1 MRIATVL
8 AVVSAYG
15 AFVDALNQ
23 DGADHAML
31 RDLSA
36 TNNENLSE
44 VTPLSFLSAYAYNP
58 DPYATC
64 SWGPNVCELT
74 APTNSLKLGSTCA
87 VDVPVPSD
95 NYVGDKRVNKYD
107 NALDRPI
114 TQFYDTGP
122 AAFAGTC
129 FNSDGVKCNVDK
141 LKNNPFNTVEN
152 IKRPVLELEKSLND
166 KCSWCCSKSIALKEL
181 YTEYTCPSTTT
192 QPPSTCEGLPTS
204 TCGFDACIKATG
216 KDVAEATITLK
227 DSVQEASKKIIKEL
241 EKPDNT
247 DVTNTI
253 HYSLP
258 CTSYDELAPTT
269 SFVTDLALNS
279 EKPSDYVFW
288 RFKSGSKDWATW
300 DPKNDAELSFKAS
313 STTVNVEAW
322 TACGQ
327 IASIEIVIKLYLH
340 RSLTCDKFTDMWTPL
355 VTKVYGED
363 TYCNVP
369 DSDFSLFNLNYDYDV
384 VIPPVVGQ
392 ELERL
397 KGTYKHVKCDI
408 RVRESTAAEYS
419 VNPAILVGETN
430 ENKINKNFAVEL
442 VHDPHTAPKSVFR
455 NYITCFHSFTITDCD
470 KPRIEP
476 GVEEEDVCAY
486 DCADKE
492 KPGAYEACGGTI
504 VSSKGDKTFVKKPAQ
519 ETCCDDCDPDLNC
532 VAFGSTEV
540 KRCEVPSAYPYYSRL
555 SAAEQTVFASG
566 KTTAMALLAASAM
579 VAVVALVVVKRRTS
593 RPQETDD
600 AYYPLLEEPAAFALT
615 LTLSIMEQLEICDQS
630 VAVASTWLL
639 ENEWQDLLEASQ
651 EEDDGEDVTIAT
663 NVTPN
668 VTSAAPVMTQ
678 PVGEEGEPARQGG
691 IMVVSTEAPR
701 GREEDFESEDEDEE
715 DGDEEDMYYDS
726 EDEGVS
732 MVERILPLAKRIKI
746 TTLREEGDEIKTD
759 DFWVAFDGK
768 KTEILFMA
776 EDDPDLFCS
785 WQNGLWCN
793 LDTAAN
799 NLKLGEVNKCELP
812 VPDPQRS
819 STTTSTV
826 RTLIFT
832 KESKAAVHPDHVNQ
846 ARIVNNVSTK
856 QTLWSQYLAN
866 PALVQSEIKFDAPGL
881 YDVET
886 IGTGYNHKA
895 VCTGCVAIFDKF
907 RPRFGSSGSCPLTAG
922 IANPQRLTKTTLAA
936 FQSYDTDYR
945 AYTADTNVVNNANS
959 DVLCGVSGVDKFAR
973 FKLFYES
980 EKDCTGSCFDDAAI
994 ATNMAKLKSTPFP
1007 NALQTP
1013 FALLEAAL
1021 NAQCM
1026 WCCRKT
1032 RKLKEQFTPYDC
1044 SAYSSQVSSCVG
1056 DTAIPSTCSIDVC
1069 LQAKGAD
1076 VVTTTV
1082 AIKNTI
1088 QTATTAVLNTLTNKP
1103 AGIDATKNVYYTIP
1117 CSSFDKFNA
1126 KCRYTVK
1133 LSELLDVPTAFVTS
1147 FPTPSSESTNS
1158 KNYVFWRYNTD
1169 GSTFVKWDPL
1179 ADTAISFV
1187 DASTTVVLEAW
1198 TACGRVNQFSFSV
1211 NLVVQNALTCSKF
1224 DSMWNFIEKYGIQGG
1239 EGAYCAYEG
1248 SDFAILKFDMA
1259 VADVLGQA
1267 DSTGASTGVK
1277 CDIMVKETGAAD
1289 TQVVTL
1295 VDDQISSR
1303 ISKNYG
1309 VELVNNPTTAQKT
1322 TGVIHCKFTR
1332 AIQSNTRPELNC
1344 GKKEDMCSVRCAGD
1358 PAPGVY
1364 EACGGSIVASS
1375 ATNTFLKTPTVP
1387 TCCNKCNKPL
1397 VCTSVSTTD
1406 IKRCEHSS
1414 ISVLKLE
1421 TATMAGSE
1429 PNFMTTTN
1437 MALLAA
1443 TITLFAVVV
1452 LPSSTG
1458 RMTSNKET
1466 AIAFSS
1472 KDDDA
1477 NTW

>member
-1 MRIATVL
+1 MRAAT
-8 AVVSAYG
+8 
-15 AFVDALNQ
+15 AL
-23 DGADHAML
+23 
-31 RDLSA
+31 
-36 TNNENLSE
+36 
-44 VTPLSFLSAYAYNP
+44 
-58 DPYATC
+58 
-64 SWGPNVCELT
+64 
-74 APTNSLKLGSTCA
+74 
-87 VDVPVPSD
+87 
-95 NYVGDKRVNKYD
+95 
-107 NALDRPI
+107 
-114 TQFYDTGP
+114 
-122 AAFAGTC
+122 
-129 FNSDGVKCNVDK
+129 
-141 LKNNPFNTVEN
+141 
-152 IKRPVLELEKSLND
+152 
-166 KCSWCCSKSIALKEL
+166 
-181 YTEYTCPSTTT
+181 
-192 QPPSTCEGLPTS
+192 
-204 TCGFDACIKATG
+204 
-216 KDVAEATITLK
+216 
-227 DSVQEASKKIIKEL
+227 
-241 EKPDNT
+241 
-247 DVTNTI
+247 
-253 HYSLP
+253 
-258 CTSYDELAPTT
+258 
-269 SFVTDLALNS
+269 
-279 EKPSDYVFW
+279 
-288 RFKSGSKDWATW
+288 
-300 DPKNDAELSFKAS
+300 
-313 STTVNVEAW
+313 
-322 TACGQ
+322 
-327 IASIEIVIKLYLH
+327 
-340 RSLTCDKFTDMWTPL
+340 
-355 VTKVYGED
+355 
-363 TYCNVP
+363 
-369 DSDFSLFNLNYDYDV
+369 
-384 VIPPVVGQ
+384 
-392 ELERL
+392 
-397 KGTYKHVKCDI
+397 
-408 RVRESTAAEYS
+408 
-419 VNPAILVGETN
+419 
-430 ENKINKNFAVEL
+430 
-442 VHDPHTAPKSVFR
+442 
-455 NYITCFHSFTITDCD
+455 
-470 KPRIEP
+470 
-476 GVEEEDVCAY
+476 
-486 DCADKE
+486 
-492 KPGAYEACGGTI
+492 
-504 VSSKGDKTFVKKPAQ
+504 
-519 ETCCDDCDPDLNC
+519 
-532 VAFGSTEV
+532 
-540 KRCEVPSAYPYYSRL
+540 
-555 SAAEQTVFASG
+555 
-566 KTTAMALLAASAM
+566 
-579 VAVVALVVVKRRTS
+579 LVVVVFYT
-593 RPQETDD
+593 
-600 AYYPLLEEPAAFALT
+600 FVVGALSIDGFENS
-615 LTLSIMEQLEICDQS
+615 TLS
-630 VAVASTWLL
+630 
-639 ENEWQDLLEASQ
+639 
-651 EEDDGEDVTIAT
+651 
-663 NVTPN
+663 
-668 VTSAAPVMTQ
+668 MTQ
-678 PVGEEGEPARQGG
+678 
-691 IMVVSTEAPR
+691 
-701 GREEDFESEDEDEE
+701 
-715 DGDEEDMYYDS
+715 
-726 EDEGVS
+726 
-732 MVERILPLAKRIKI
+732 
-746 TTLREEGDEIKTD
+746 
-759 DFWVAFDGK
+759 

-812 VPDPQRS
+812 VPDPLKIFDNDFTRFARSFLLKNPKPQYMQITSTKRGS
-819 STTTSTV
+819 STT
-826 RTLIFT
+826 L
-832 KESKAAVHPDHVNQ
+832 
-846 ARIVNNVSTK
+846 STK

-1332 AIQSNTRPELNC
+1332 AIQSNTRVQTSTTNVNSIDCRHTFTITDCDKPELNC

-1443 TITLFAVVV
+1443 TITLFAVVGFT
-1452 LPSSTG
+1452 LKH
-1458 RMTSNKET
+1458 R
-1466 AIAFSS
+1466 
-1472 KDDDA
+1472 A
-1477 NTW
+1477 NDIEQGDCYRLL